1 MLKKLFTILF
11 LLVGLSVSASDNF
24 LNSIVI
30 SKTDGNT
37 SVILRSD
44 EITKIKREVDSN
56 DEIVLT
62 LKNTKQSSSLDTLYK
77 NISDVNGLII
87 QNTGNDLKIFID
99 APNISKASIVFE
111 TPDSA
116 PIVVSDNKGEGKVV
130 WSVIS
135 IALLLFVMHS
145 AKNISIDKPQK
156 DINEIIKE
164 REKELYKNFQKE
176 VASLPSIN
184 YKLKGYRKHVLKGET
199 IRSYENRV
207 AKYINW

>member
-1 MLKKLFTILF
+1 MLKNLLTILF
-11 LLVGLSVSASDNF
+11 LLIGLSVSASDNF

-30 SKTDGNT
+30 SKADGNT

-44 EITKIKREVDSN
+44 EIAKIKREVSSN

-62 LKNTKQSSSLDTLYK
+62 LKNMKQSNELDTLYK

-87 QNTGNDLKIFID
+87 QNIGNDLKLFID
-99 APNISKASIVFE
+99 APNISKANIIFE

-116 PIVVSDNKGEGKVV
+116 PIIVSDNKGESKAV
-130 WSVIS
+130 WSIIS
-135 IALLLFVMHS
+135 IALLLLVMRS
-145 AKNISIDKPQK
+145 AKNVGIEKPQK
-156 DINEIIKE
+156 NINEIIKE

-176 VASLPSIN
+176 VATMPSIN

-207 AKYINW
+207 AKYIN

>member
-1 MLKKLFTILF
+1 MLKRLFTVLF
-11 LLVGLSVSASDNF
+11 LFAGLSVSASDNF

-44 EITKIKREVDSN
+44 EVAKIKREVESN

-62 LKNTKQSSSLDTLYK
+62 LKNMKQSSGLDTLYK
-77 NISDVNGLII
+77 NVSDVNGMII
-87 QNTGNDLKIFID
+87 QNSGSDLKIFID
-99 APNISKASIVFE
+99 APDISKANIVFE

-116 PIVVSDNKGEGKVV
+116 PIVASDNKNESKFV
-130 WSVIS
+130 WSIIS
-135 IALLLFVMHS
+135 IALLLLVMRS
-145 AKNISIDKPQK
+145 AKNINIEKPQK

-176 VASLPSIN
+176 VATLPSIN

-207 AKYINW
+207 AKYIN

>member
-1 MLKKLFTILF
+1 MLKRLFTILF
-11 LLVGLSVSASDNF
+11 LFAGLSVSASDNF

-30 SKTDGNT
+30 SKADGNT

-44 EITKIKREVDSN
+44 EVAKIKREVESN

-62 LKNTKQSSSLDTLYK
+62 LKNMKQSSGLDTLYK
-77 NISDVNGLII
+77 NISDVNGMII
-87 QNTGNDLKIFID
+87 QNSGSDLKIFID
-99 APNISKASIVFE
+99 APDISKANIVFE

-116 PIVVSDNKGEGKVV
+116 PIVASDNKSESKFV
-130 WSVIS
+130 WSIIS
-135 IALLLFVMHS
+135 IALLLLVMRS
-145 AKNISIDKPQK
+145 AKNISVDKPQK

-176 VASLPSIN
+176 VATLPSIN

-207 AKYINW
+207 AKYIN

>member
-1 MLKKLFTILF
+1 MLKRLFTILF
-11 LLVGLSVSASDNF
+11 LLAGLSVSASDNF

-30 SKTDGNT
+30 SKNDGNT

-44 EITKIKREVDSN
+44 EITKIKKDVESSDEV
-56 DEIVLT
+56 ILT
-62 LKNTKQSSSLDTLYK
+62 LKNMKQSVDIDTLYK
-77 NISDVNGLII
+77 NTSDVNGLII
-87 QNTGNDLKIFID
+87 QNVGNDLKIFID
-99 APNISKASIVFE
+99 APNISKANVVFE

-116 PIVVSDNKGEGKVV
+116 PIVVSDNKSEGKIV
-130 WSVIS
+130 WSIIS
-135 IALLLFVMHS
+135 IALLLFVMNS

-176 VASLPSIN
+176 VATLPSIN

-207 AKYINW
+207 AKYIN

>member
-1 MLKKLFTILF
+1 MLKRLFTVLF
-11 LLVGLSVSASDNF
+11 LFAGLSVSASDNF

-30 SKTDGNT
+30 SKADGNT

-44 EITKIKREVDSN
+44 EVAKIKREVESN

-62 LKNTKQSSSLDTLYK
+62 LKNMKQSNGLDTLYK
-77 NISDVNGLII
+77 NVSDVNGMII
-87 QNTGNDLKIFID
+87 QNSGSDLKIFID
-99 APNISKASIVFE
+99 APDISKASIVFE

-116 PIVVSDNKGEGKVV
+116 PIVASDNKSESKAV
-130 WSVIS
+130 WSIIS
-135 IALLLFVMHS
+135 IALLLLVMRS
-145 AKNISIDKPQK
+145 AKNINIDKPQK

-176 VASLPSIN
+176 VATLPSIN

-207 AKYINW
+207 AKYIN

>member
-1 MLKKLFTILF
+1 MLKRLFTVLF
-11 LLVGLSVSASDNF
+11 LFAGLSVSASDNF

-30 SKTDGNT
+30 SKADGNT
-37 SVILRSD
+37 SVILHSD
-44 EITKIKREVDSN
+44 EVAKIKREVESN

-62 LKNTKQSSSLDTLYK
+62 LKNMKQSNGLDTLYK
-77 NISDVNGLII
+77 NISDVNGMII
-87 QNTGNDLKIFID
+87 QNSGSDLKIFID
-99 APNISKASIVFE
+99 APDISKASIVFE

-116 PIVVSDNKGEGKVV
+116 PIVASDNKSESKAV
-130 WSVIS
+130 WSIIS
-135 IALLLFVMHS
+135 IALLLLVMRS
-145 AKNISIDKPQK
+145 AKNINIDKPQK

-176 VASLPSIN
+176 VATLPSIN

-207 AKYINW
+207 AKYIN

>member
-1 MLKKLFTILF
+1 MLKRLFTVLF
-11 LLVGLSVSASDNF
+11 LFAGLSVSASDNF

-30 SKTDGNT
+30 SKADGNT

-44 EITKIKREVDSN
+44 EVAKIKREVESN

-62 LKNTKQSSSLDTLYK
+62 LKNMKQSNGLDTLYK
-77 NISDVNGLII
+77 NISDVNGMII
-87 QNTGNDLKIFID
+87 QNSGSDLKIFID
-99 APNISKASIVFE
+99 APDISKASIVFE

-116 PIVVSDNKGEGKVV
+116 PIVASDNKSESKAV
-130 WSVIS
+130 WSIIS
-135 IALLLFVMHS
+135 IALLLLVMRS
-145 AKNISIDKPQK
+145 AKNINIDKPQK

-176 VASLPSIN
+176 VATLPSIN

-207 AKYINW
+207 AKYIN

>member
-1 MLKKLFTILF
+1 MLKRLFTVLF
-11 LLVGLSVSASDNF
+11 LFAGLSVSASDNF

-44 EITKIKREVDSN
+44 EVTKMKREVESN

-62 LKNTKQSSSLDTLYK
+62 LKNMKQSNGLDTLYK
-77 NISDVNGLII
+77 NISDVNGMII
-87 QNTGNDLKIFID
+87 QNSGSDLKIFID
-99 APNISKASIVFE
+99 APNISKANIVFE

-116 PIVVSDNKGEGKVV
+116 PIVASDNKSESKFV
-130 WSVIS
+130 WSIIS
-135 IALLLFVMHS
+135 IALLLLVMRS
-145 AKNISIDKPQK
+145 AKNINIEKPQK

-184 YKLKGYRKHVLKGET
+184 YKLKSYRKHVLKGET

-207 AKYINW
+207 AKYIN